1 MKFKHINFFVAMS
14 VCALLLSARPMGYN
28 VGDTVADFKLK
39 NVDGKLVSLN
49 DYKDGKGVILIFDCN
64 TCPVSKGYNERILAL
79 DQAFASKGFPVVAVN
94 SNSPEVS
101 PGDSFDA
108 MVSHAKKKKYTFAYL
123 ADEDQKV
130 ASAFGASNTP
140 HTFVLKKEGDKFK
153 VAYIGAIDNNSRD
166 GSAADKKY
174 VEDAV
179 NALIEGKEVPVA
191 KTKAIGCTIKW
202 KNS

>member
-1 MKFKHINFFVAMS
+1 MKINRLTLIALFA
-14 VCALLLSARPMGYN
+14 VCVGLFAARPVGYG
-28 VGDTVADFKLK
+28 VGDVVADFKLK
-39 NVDGKLVSLN
+39 NIDGSYRSLA
-49 DYKDGKGVILIFDCN
+49 DYKGGKGVILIFDCN

-79 DQAFASKGFPVVAVN
+79 NEKFATKGFPVLLVN

-101 PGDSFDA
+101 PGDSFDE
-108 MVSHAKKKKYTFAYL
+108 MVSYAKKKKYTFSYL
-123 ADEDQKV
+123 ADENQEV
-130 ASAFGASNTP
+130 ATAFGASNTP

-179 NALIEGKEVPVA
+179 SAILEGKEVPVA

-202 KNS
+202 KNP

>member
-1 MKFKHINFFVAMS
+1 MKPLKVIA
-14 VCALLLSARPMGYN
+14 ALALFACILAARPMGYN
-28 VGDTVADFKLK
+28 VGDVVADFKLK
-39 NVDGKLVSLN
+39 NIDGKLLSLA
-49 DYKDGKGVILIFDCN
+49 DLKSAKGVILIFDCN

-79 DQAFASKGFPVVAVN
+79 DQKYASKGYPVVAIN

-101 PGDSFDA
+101 PGDSFDEMIA
-108 MVSHAKKKKYTFAYL
+108 YAKKKKYTFPYL
-123 ADEDQKV
+123 ADDKQDV
-130 ASAFGASNTP
+130 AQAFGASNTP

-166 GSAADKKY
+166 AAAADKKY

-179 NALIEGKEVPVA
+179 NALLEGKGVPVA